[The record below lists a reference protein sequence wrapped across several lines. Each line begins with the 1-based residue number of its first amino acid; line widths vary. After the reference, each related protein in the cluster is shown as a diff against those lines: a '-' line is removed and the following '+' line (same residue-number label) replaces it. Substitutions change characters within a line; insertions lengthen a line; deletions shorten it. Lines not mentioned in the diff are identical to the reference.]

1 MAGFG
6 TIIAFSL
13 TVFVTIGAM
22 VGTITMYSSQV
33 LDQDRIQR
41 EGVDRLLSVI
51 EEEIELQS
59 FIDQYGRLV
68 LEFENT
74 GFRDFQTMSGD
85 SICFDIFI
93 DNQFILSTHRDYSPV
108 EFLSNTHKILNKERV
123 GRIFIRPESFNSNSI
138 LRLVSCSGKI
148 YQFELS
154 NLNFEDDNFRR
165 VSRISQSEVGGENV
179 ESQIELTSSDIIFS
193 EFDSN
198 IRVFSTLSNI
208 ENLILT
214 FDSMSQTGFDE
225 TNTYSYML
233 GSTPSF
239 DSNTPTPRKGILLA
253 GLDFD
258 EDQFVTIEN
267 FEMNERATIS
277 FWFKPKETLDI
288 STDAFFFA
296 ISNNSNYGIGFNTQG
311 TGRVGCYTFDGSGD
325 IDFSIESITNEF
337 RGGEWYHIVFVLDN
351 FDEHRIYVN
360 AQEEATS
367 TQSLSISS
375 DPEIFFIGNIINI
388 DINVTSPPSIDPS
401 PPTSPEPPVGSVH

>member
-1 MAGFG
+1 
-6 TIIAFSL
+6 
-13 TVFVTIGAM
+13 
-22 VGTITMYSSQV
+22 
-33 LDQDRIQR
+33 
-41 EGVDRLLSVI
+41 
-51 EEEIELQS
+51 
-59 FIDQYGRLV
+59 
-68 LEFENT
+68 
-74 GFRDFQTMSGD
+74 
-85 SICFDIFI
+85 
-93 DNQFILSTHRDYSPV
+93 
-108 EFLSNTHKILNKERV
+108 
-123 GRIFIRPESFNSNSI
+123 
-138 LRLVSCSGKI
+138 
-148 YQFELS
+148 
-154 NLNFEDDNFRR
+154 
-165 VSRISQSEVGGENV
+165 
-179 ESQIELTSSDIIFS
+179 
-193 EFDSN
+193 
-198 IRVFSTLSNI
+198 
-208 ENLILT
+208 
-214 FDSMSQTGFDE
+214 MSQTGFDE